1 MTMFMDPRD
10 AAVLGTIS
18 ALWLV
23 AMVAP
28 GPDFLL
34 ITRLSITRGRAAAI
48 RAALG
53 VATGVAA
60 WGTAGFF
67 GIHTLF
73 VASPWL
79 YLALKLGGG
88 AYLLVLGL
96 RLLAGSWKPAA
107 PEEGSTLNRDVRAF
121 RLGLLTNLANPKAP
135 LFVSSLFAATMPQHP
150 APALGIM
157 AISLMFL
164 IAVGWFAL
172 VARFL
177 TIRRFADGFAR
188 LRHWIDRLAGVA
200 FVGFGAKLVLDR
212 SAGAV

>member
-1 MTMFMDPRD
+1 MNQHD

-34 ITRLSITRGRAAAI
+34 ITRLSITRGRAAAL

-53 VATGVAA
+53 VAAGVAA

-73 VASPWL
+73 VASPLL

-88 AYLLVLGL
+88 AYLAVLGF
-96 RLLAGSWKPAA
+96 RLLAGSWKTAI
-107 PEEGSTLNRDVRAF
+107 PEGQVSTSTRDVRAF

-135 LFVSSLFAATMPQHP
+135 LFVSSLFAATMPHHP
-150 APALGIM
+150 TPALGIA
-157 AISLMFL
+157 AIGLMFS
-164 IAVGWFAL
+164 IAIGWFAL

-177 TIRRFADGFAR
+177 TIRRFADAFAR
-188 LRHWIDRLAGVA
+188 LRHWIDRVAGAA
-200 FVGFGAKLVLDR
+200 FMAFGAKLLLDR
-212 SAGAV
+212 SA

>member
-1 MTMFMDPRD
+1 VILFQQY
-10 AAVLGTIS
+10 ALVLGTIS
-18 ALWLV
+18 ALWLL

-34 ITRLSITRGRAAAI
+34 ITRLSITRGRVAAL

-53 VATGVAA
+53 VATGIAA

-67 GIHTLF
+67 GIHALF

-88 AYLLVLGL
+88 AYLVVLGV
-96 RLLAGSWKPAA
+96 RLFAGSWKPAA
-107 PEEGSTLNRDVRAF
+107 SDRSAVMPGGDVRAF

-150 APALGIM
+150 SPVLGIA
-157 AISLMFL
+157 AIGLMFV
-164 IAVGWFAL
+164 IAAGWLGL
-172 VARFL
+172 VVRFL
-177 TIRRFADGFAR
+177 TIRRFAAAFAR
-188 LRHWIDRLAGVA
+188 VRHWIDRVAGVA
-200 FVGFGAKLVLDR
+200 FMGFGTKLVLDR
-212 SAGAV
+212 TV